1 MKKRKRRN
9 TSAEARALSRRRA
22 PRKCVLPFVVLYD
35 FGVPLTL
42 YHQAVKDPEILISTA
57 QKKGRKVVTT
67 ISGLKGF
74 GTDTSWSPAA
84 SSSTV

>member
-1 MKKRKRRN
+1 M
-9 TSAEARALSRRRA
+9 T
-22 PRKCVLPFVVLYD
+22 

-74 GTDTSWSPAA
+74 GTDTSCSPAA
-84 SSSTV
+84 SSSV